1 MSTNSDATDDREEN
15 GERKEWP
22 DREGVIA
29 EIAAENRDS
38 LERIAEG
45 DDKWASLARRILQ
58 EGDDER

>member
-1 MSTNSDATDDREEN
+1 VTMGSEDPRRDD
-15 GERKEWP
+15 EWP
-22 DREGVIA
+22 DQEGIIA

>member
-1 MSTNSDATDDREEN
+1 MGSEDPRQDD
-15 GERKEWP
+15 EWP
-22 DREGVIA
+22 DQEGIIA

>member
-1 MSTNSDATDDREEN
+1 MSGEDPPRDDEWLDREQI
-15 GERKEWP
+15 
-22 DREGVIA
+22 IA
-29 EIAAENRDS
+29 EIAVENRDS

>member
-1 MSTNSDATDDREEN
+1 MGSEDPRRDD
-15 GERKEWP
+15 EWP
-22 DREGVIA
+22 DQEGIIA

>member
-1 MSTNSDATDDREEN
+1 MSSEDPPRDDEWLDREEI
-15 GERKEWP
+15 
-22 DREGVIA
+22 IA

-38 LERIAEG
+38 LELIAEG